1 MLRMLM
7 NIVNVRPHKSPGP
20 HISFCSFST
29 SSRHSL
35 YVLELEE
42 TNDQG
47 HNKTKDVPGCPSGTS
62 VCSNSRYRLR
72 SGPDLWIP

>member
-1 MLRMLM
+1 MLRMLT

-20 HISFCSFST
+20 PTSPLQFFAT
-29 SSRHSL
+29 SSRHRF

-42 TNDQG
+42 TNDQE

-62 VCSNSRYRLR
+62 VCSHSRYRPR
-72 SGPDLWIP
+72 SGPDFP